1 MLDGGLSFAGEQD
14 AGFAGGGAGESGVN
28 AADAAIATEIDGSRI
43 GAETDELRKLVRD
56 FVDGAREQD
65 RIRNGKLL
73 DERGDAGLVF
83 QRIARG
89 FKTQT
94 DNFQAAGVIFPVQ
107 IDEKRSFVAA
117 VGAPGSS
124 NSHKNDLALELIVG
138 VGDRLSVEIG
148 KLKLKRLAGI
158 SDAGETRRIRRF
170 GNTFGARFGN
180 ASGQVFVEP
189 VVGYVECAVRLER
202 GFKKNGTLSGKVTED
217 KSIAATTAGER
228 AGVSVNAQDGA
239 GNFRTGLTEI
249 EFPGKGGAQIFRG
262 AGVLAIQEGLPTAG
276 NLSVG

>member
-1 MLDGGLSFAGEQD
+1 MFFIGGEFQKWRPDKIVRQELAGWGGRAWSFGEKVLDSGLSFAGELD
-14 AGFAGGGAGESGVN
+14 AGFACGGAGESGVDGTDASV
-28 AADAAIATEIDGSRI
+28 AAEKDCSGI

-117 VGAPGSS
+117 VGAPGSTDGDQ
-124 NSHKNDLALELIVG
+124 NDLASELFVG
-138 VGDRLSVEIG
+138 V
-148 KLKLKRLAGI
+148 
-158 SDAGETRRIRRF
+158 
-170 GNTFGARFGN
+170 
-180 ASGQVFVEP
+180 
-189 VVGYVECAVRLER
+189 
-202 GFKKNGTLSGKVTED
+202 
-217 KSIAATTAGER
+217 
-228 AGVSVNAQDGA
+228 
-239 GNFRTGLTEI
+239 
-249 EFPGKGGAQIFRG
+249 
-262 AGVLAIQEGLPTAG
+262 
-276 NLSVG
+276 